1 VILSVKFLWSSQAE
15 SAERAVASAAEDL
28 AVECDIY
35 SYVGIIL
42 GIFFGGRD
50 SPPQKNLQSPQTA
63 GEL

>member
-35 SYVGIIL
+35 SCVGIIL

-50 SPPQKNLQSPQTA
+50 SPQKNLQSPQTA